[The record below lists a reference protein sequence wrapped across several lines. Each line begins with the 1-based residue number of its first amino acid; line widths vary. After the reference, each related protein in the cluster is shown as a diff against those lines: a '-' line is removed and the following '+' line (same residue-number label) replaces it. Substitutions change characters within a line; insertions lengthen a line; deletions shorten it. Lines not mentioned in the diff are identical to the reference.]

1 MSKEAEFMT
10 VLIIGKSLK
19 ILGTQVIV
27 FLYRNI
33 TFKYSSYCI
42 VFTFLIKLMNP

>member
-1 MSKEAEFMT
+1 MT

-19 ILGTQVIV
+19 IQDTQAIV
-27 FLYRNI
+27 LLYRNI

-42 VFTFLIKLMNP
+42 VFTFPIKLMNP